1 MNDYFKAEWLKTRK
15 GAILAVGIIFLVLSS
30 FIGLANFFLNYEVL
44 IEEQMS
50 RVLWG
55 QLTFYNSQ
63 LLFPAMLTIFSGMI
77 ILPEFERKT
86 FEMLRANQV
95 SVKKMLLSK
104 FLLAL
109 LLITVIQVL
118 LFVIYLV
125 TLKLSQIP
133 FVAKDLLL
141 FLRATVLSV
150 IGSSSVVMIHSYI
163 MAKTKN
169 FSKSVGIAAIGSFC
183 GFIFIMLG
191 GVINQFFPYSQPMI
205 GIRSRA
211 LVDMSISEFVIF
223 IVVNALYSFIFFK
236 LTLRTLE
243 KNG

>member
-1 MNDYFKAEWLKTRK
+1 
-15 GAILAVGIIFLVLSS
+15 
-30 FIGLANFFLNYEVL
+30 
-44 IEEQMS
+44 
-50 RVLWG
+50 
-55 QLTFYNSQ
+55 
-63 LLFPAMLTIFSGMI
+63 
-77 ILPEFERKT
+77 
-86 FEMLRANQV
+86 
-95 SVKKMLLSK
+95 
-104 FLLAL
+104 
-109 LLITVIQVL
+109 
-118 LFVIYLV
+118 IYLV